1 MHVCNGVEGVRWSG
15 VVNVG
20 RAAVRHELSV
30 HGHVEVADGAVS
42 AEDLAEMGLVDVLGE
57 LLDDDLEHDR

>member
-1 MHVCNGVEGVRWSG
+1 
-15 VVNVG
+15 VNVG